1 MVINGKFSFHPRNRE
16 QESPAQHLS
25 TNATTGPARLY
36 VPSTCTFVGTL
47 QQQQQLVCV
56 EGRTRLVILA
66 EHLLSASSS
75 ERKARRCLLL
85 LLFQYPTGE
94 FRVGRKWLRTVQLL
108 ADEYIASPHRNSNG
122 TEHRVNI
129 ELADHPLSSNG
140 PVETEELAPAVRTH
154 GEEST
159 QTMAAPPPI
168 PIVAPPTPLAPP
180 TPTTPMCE
188 IEFRNLMAFRGL
200 LNTKE
205 NLCEVALEDWES
217 SQELL
222 GKRVEKKEKEIRS
235 TRNEIYQVV
244 GFYSAFQGLL
254 LTAIAQSNLLHWNN
268 RGYPLAL
275 SAFATGIA
283 ATGVVQK
290 NKIISDWKKT
300 IASEN
305 PARKV
310 PCFCLFWIILKVFN
324 RSQFFSDSHHFY
336 VYFLSRGRLGWY
348 LMLVWP

>member
-1 MVINGKFSFHPRNRE
+1 
-16 QESPAQHLS
+16 
-25 TNATTGPARLY
+25 
-36 VPSTCTFVGTL
+36 
-47 QQQQQLVCV
+47 
-56 EGRTRLVILA
+56 
-66 EHLLSASSS
+66 
-75 ERKARRCLLL
+75 
-85 LLFQYPTGE
+85 
-94 FRVGRKWLRTVQLL
+94 
-108 ADEYIASPHRNSNG
+108 
-122 TEHRVNI
+122 
-129 ELADHPLSSNG
+129 
-140 PVETEELAPAVRTH
+140 
-154 GEEST
+154 
-159 QTMAAPPPI
+159 MAAPPPI

-275 SAFATGIA
+275 SAFATGITV
-283 ATGVVQK
+283 TGVVQK
-290 NKIISDWKKT
+290 NMIISALKKT

-305 PARKV
+305 PARKALIHRV
-310 PCFCLFWIILKVFN
+310 DRLLIEGIGFLFQDVYEDECKVKKQQTKLNRLYSFLFNYETLVVATLITFGALCVASMLQIL
-324 RSQFFSDSHHFY
+324 RHPYTPTPTPQ
-336 VYFLSRGRLGWY
+336 
-348 LMLVWP
+348 

>member
-1 MVINGKFSFHPRNRE
+1 MATYS
-16 QESPAQHLS
+16 S
-25 TNATTGPARLY
+25 T
-36 VPSTCTFVGTL
+36 
-47 QQQQQLVCV
+47 
-56 EGRTRLVILA
+56 
-66 EHLLSASSS
+66 
-75 ERKARRCLLL
+75 
-85 LLFQYPTGE
+85 
-94 FRVGRKWLRTVQLL
+94 L

-129 ELADHPLSSNG
+129 ELADHPLSSNS
-140 PVETEELAPAVRTH
+140 PVETQEQAPAVRTH

-159 QTMAAPPPI
+159 PAMPDNVDATVPVPPAPTPIPTVAAP
-168 PIVAPPTPLAPP
+168 
-180 TPTTPMCE
+180 TPMSDCE
-188 IEFRNLMAFRGL
+188 IRFRNQMAFRGL
-200 LNTKE
+200 PNTKE
-205 NLCEVALEDWES
+205 NLCNVALEVWQSRE
-217 SQELL
+217 EVIE
-222 GKRVEKKEKEIRS
+222 KHVEKKEKEIRS
-235 TRNEIYQVV
+235 IRNEIYQVV

-254 LTAIAQSNLLHWNN
+254 LTAVAQSSLLHWNN

-290 NKIISDWKKT
+290 NKIISDLKKT
-300 IASEN
+300 LASEN

-336 VYFLSRGRLGWY
+336 LNFLSRGRLGWY